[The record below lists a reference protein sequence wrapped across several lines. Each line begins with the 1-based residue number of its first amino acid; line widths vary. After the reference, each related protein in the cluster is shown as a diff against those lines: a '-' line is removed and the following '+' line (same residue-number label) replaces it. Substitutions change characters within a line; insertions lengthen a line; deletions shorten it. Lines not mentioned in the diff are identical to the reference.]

1 MELFNNKEL
10 ELLRKAG
17 VNVENKQDFTN
28 DDKKYIFRQVS
39 EFIMSHSSKNGDIG
53 RLQNEYD
60 SIFYTLL
67 SSLNEFIL
75 SHAIPPYNNKYTNYL
90 LFFQ

>member
-39 EFIMSHSSKNGDIG
+39 EYIMNHSSKNGDIG
-53 RLQNEYD
+53 RLQNEYE
-60 SIFYTLL
+60 SIFRVV
-67 SSLNEFIL
+67 NV
-75 SHAIPPYNNKYTNYL
+75 K
-90 LFFQ
+90 

>member
-10 ELLRKAG
+10 ELLKKAG

-39 EFIMSHSSKNGDIG
+39 EFIMGHSSKNGDIG

-60 SIFYTLL
+60 SIFRAV
-67 SSLNEFIL
+67 NV
-75 SHAIPPYNNKYTNYL
+75 K
-90 LFFQ
+90 

>member
-1 MELFNNKEL
+1 MKLFNDIEL

-17 VNVENKQDFTN
+17 VKIEDKHDFTN
-28 DDKKYIFRQVS
+28 EDKHYIFRQVS

-60 SIFYTLL
+60 SIFRAM
-67 SSLNEFIL
+67 NV
-75 SHAIPPYNNKYTNYL
+75 K
-90 LFFQ
+90 

>member
-10 ELLRKAG
+10 ELLRNAG
-17 VNVENKQDFTN
+17 VNIENKQEFTN

-53 RLQNEYD
+53 RLQNEYE
-60 SIFYTLL
+60 SIFRIV
-67 SSLNEFIL
+67 NV
-75 SHAIPPYNNKYTNYL
+75 K
-90 LFFQ
+90 

>member
-1 MELFNNKEL
+1 MELFNNKEI

-60 SIFYTLL
+60 SIYRTL
-67 SSLNEFIL
+67 NIE
-75 SHAIPPYNNKYTNYL
+75 
-90 LFFQ
+90 

>member
-28 DDKKYIFRQVS
+28 NDKKYIFRQVS

-60 SIFYTLL
+60 SIFRAV
-67 SSLNEFIL
+67 NV
-75 SHAIPPYNNKYTNYL
+75 K
-90 LFFQ
+90 

>member
-1 MELFNNKEL
+1 MELFNNREL

-17 VNVENKQDFTN
+17 VNIENKQDFTN
-28 DDKKYIFRQVS
+28 EDKNYIFRQVS

-60 SIFYTLL
+60 SIFRAV
-67 SSLNEFIL
+67 NV
-75 SHAIPPYNNKYTNYL
+75 K
-90 LFFQ
+90 

>member
-10 ELLRKAG
+10 ELLRKAW

-60 SIFYTLL
+60 SIFRAV
-67 SSLNEFIL
+67 NV
-75 SHAIPPYNNKYTNYL
+75 K
-90 LFFQ
+90 

>member
-1 MELFNNKEL
+1 MDLFSKKEQ

-17 VNVENKQDFTN
+17 VKIEDKQEFTN

-53 RLQNEYD
+53 RLQNEYE
-60 SIFYTLL
+60 SIFRVV
-67 SSLNEFIL
+67 NV
-75 SHAIPPYNNKYTNYL
+75 K
-90 LFFQ
+90 

>member
-17 VNVENKQDFTN
+17 VNIENKQEYTT

-53 RLQNEYD
+53 RLQYD
-60 SIFYTLL
+60 YSGIF
-67 SSLNEFIL
+67 EKI
-75 SHAIPPYNNKYTNYL
+75 NK
-90 LFFQ
+90 

>member
-17 VNVENKQDFTN
+17 VNIENKQEYTN

-53 RLQNEYD
+53 RLQNDY
-60 SIFYTLL
+60 SGIFEKVTV
-67 SSLNEFIL
+67 
-75 SHAIPPYNNKYTNYL
+75 K
-90 LFFQ
+90 

>member
-1 MELFNNKEL
+1 MELFNKEEQ
-10 ELLRKAG
+10 ELLKKAG

-60 SIFYTLL
+60 SIFRAV
-67 SSLNEFIL
+67 NV
-75 SHAIPPYNNKYTNYL
+75 K
-90 LFFQ
+90 